1 MPSPHDCELPTACR
15 VPGKAAQNPAP
26 MAERFAS
33 KPRPT
38 EKVDIP
44 LITNRHAGAESV
56 GLRAAAGQSLQGMF
70 ETAPGTVLPVVAFDT
85 P

>member
-1 MPSPHDCELPTACR
+1 
-15 VPGKAAQNPAP
+15 

-33 KPRPT
+33 EPRPT

-44 LITNRHAGAESV
+44 LITNRRAGAESV
-56 GLRAAAGQSLQGMF
+56 GLRAAAGQSLQRMF
-70 ETAPGTVLPVVAFDT
+70 KTAPGTVLPVVAFDT